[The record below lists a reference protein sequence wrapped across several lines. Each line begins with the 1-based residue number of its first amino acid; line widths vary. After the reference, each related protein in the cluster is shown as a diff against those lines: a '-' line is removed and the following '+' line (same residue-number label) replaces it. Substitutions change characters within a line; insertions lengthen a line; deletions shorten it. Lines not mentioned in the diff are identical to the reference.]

1 MDRIDYLE
9 NLSKLKFSEEE
20 KAEFSSEFDSILS
33 FVDEIA
39 GLDLPDG
46 LDVDEAIPLSMLRND
61 EQKESLA
68 REDAL
73 LNAPKQKDGCYVTPL
88 VIE

>member
-1 MDRIDYLE
+1 MDRLEYLE

-20 KAEFSSEFDSILS
+20 KAEFSKEFESILS
-33 FVDEIA
+33 FVDEIT

-46 LDVDEAIPLSMLRND
+46 LDTDETVPLSDLRSD